1 MPSPIDQPNTA
12 YKEIRSLQR
21 GIELLRCMNQAH
33 GGICTTSE
41 LSRMSGIP
49 RPSVKRILETLR
61 LCGLVR
67 PTDRDGQYCLT
78 FEVRSLSEGFIE
90 EEWIARVAAPLLRA
104 YVKPL
109 MWPCDLATLE
119 SEFMVIRESTHRF
132 SMLSQ
137 HHSMIG
143 TRLPVLDTAVGRA
156 YLAACD
162 EEQLENILKLLSL
175 RQDEIGEMA
184 RERKKID
191 RMLKITRQTGY
202 SINRG
207 EWQDQ
212 PDFSAIGL
220 AVKSAG
226 QLVAAINM
234 VYPNASVD
242 QRAIEDKYLPVLKEL
257 AERIGRDSEPWF
269 AHPPEYAPLALRP
282 ATPA

>member
-1 MPSPIDQPNTA
+1 
-12 YKEIRSLQR
+12 
-21 GIELLRCMNQAH
+21 
-33 GGICTTSE
+33 
-41 LSRMSGIP
+41 
-49 RPSVKRILETLR
+49 
-61 LCGLVR
+61 
-67 PTDRDGQYCLT
+67 
-78 FEVRSLSEGFIE
+78 
-90 EEWIARVAAPLLRA
+90 
-104 YVKPL
+104 
-109 MWPCDLATLE
+109 
-119 SEFMVIRESTHRF
+119 
-132 SMLSQ
+132 
-137 HHSMIG
+137 
-143 TRLPVLDTAVGRA
+143 
-156 YLAACD
+156 
-162 EEQLENILKLLSL
+162 
-175 RQDEIGEMA
+175 MA